1 MLVLSALVL
10 ASEFGGWGAQRKL
23 RRDMEAMGGRERQA
37 ERSAES
43 RAARRGS
50 CIRKAAS
57 ARSQASAASA
67 RSLTSARSQGSV
79 WASASGSPFMS
90 FSGSP
95 EPNGPSRHGSARA
108 FALPS
113 TGGLTAW
120 SALRSG
126 KGARGTMRS
135 VFFGGPPPR
144 ARTEP
149 RGERGAD
156 VLENGRNGDVRAPR
170 RQCSAQI

>member
-10 ASEFGGWGAQRKL
+10 ASEFGGWTPPAP
-23 RRDMEAMGGRERQA
+23 M
-37 ERSAES
+37 SA
-43 RAARRGS
+43 
-50 CIRKAAS
+50 
-57 ARSQASAASA
+57 
-67 RSLTSARSQGSV
+67 
-79 WASASGSPFMS
+79 
-90 FSGSP
+90 
-95 EPNGPSRHGSARA
+95 GPPPYPPATADLA
-108 FALPS
+108 F
-113 TGGLTAW
+113 
-120 SALRSG
+120 SALVGLGVAAYLLVSPLV
-126 KGARGTMRS
+126 KNDDTMIS

>member
-10 ASEFGGWGAQRKL
+10 ASEFGGWGPPA
-23 RRDMEAMGGRERQA
+23 
-37 ERSAES
+37 
-43 RAARRGS
+43 
-50 CIRKAAS
+50 
-57 ARSQASAASA
+57 
-67 RSLTSARSQGSV
+67 
-79 WASASGSPFMS
+79 P
-90 FSGSP
+90 
-95 EPNGPSRHGSARA
+95 
-108 FALPS
+108 
-113 TGGLTAW
+113 TAW

>member
-1 MLVLSALVL
+1 MG
-10 ASEFGGWGAQRKL
+10 ASGAHVVTNSG
-23 RRDMEAMGGRERQA
+23 A
-37 ERSAES
+37 RSEHLEL
-43 RAARRGS
+43 RAAV
-50 CIRKAAS
+50 AA
-57 ARSQASAASA
+57 AGA
-67 RSLTSARSQGSV
+67 
-79 WASASGSPFMS
+79 
-90 FSGSP
+90 
-95 EPNGPSRHGSARA
+95 
-108 FALPS
+108 
-113 TGGLTAW
+113 LTAW

>member
-1 MLVLSALVL
+1 M
-10 ASEFGGWGAQRKL
+10 GAPG
-23 RRDMEAMGGRERQA
+23 AHVITNSG
-37 ERSAES
+37 
-43 RAARRGS
+43 
-50 CIRKAAS
+50 
-57 ARSQASAASA
+57 ARSEH
-67 RSLTSARSQGSV
+67 L
-79 WASASGSPFMS
+79 
-90 FSGSP
+90 
-95 EPNGPSRHGSARA
+95 ELRA
-108 FALPS
+108 
-113 TGGLTAW
+113 
-120 SALRSG
+120 RSG

>member
-10 ASEFGGWGAQRKL
+10 ASEFGGWGPPAP
-23 RRDMEAMGGRERQA
+23 M
-37 ERSAES
+37 SA
-43 RAARRGS
+43 
-50 CIRKAAS
+50 
-57 ARSQASAASA
+57 
-67 RSLTSARSQGSV
+67 
-79 WASASGSPFMS
+79 
-90 FSGSP
+90 
-95 EPNGPSRHGSARA
+95 
-108 FALPS
+108 ALPS